1 MHGVVIRSL
10 WMGVRVLAVA
20 VLLIASTSD
29 VLRAQE
35 TVNYASVSGD
45 VTDPSGAVVTGAD
58 ITARQLD
65 TNVTIS
71 TTTDSEG
78 RFRFPYLKS
87 RAVRNKS

>member
-10 WMGVRVLAVA
+10 WIGVRVLAVA
-20 VLLIASTSD
+20 VLLISSTSD

-45 VTDPSGAVVTGAD
+45 VTDPSGGVVAGAD
-58 ITARQLD
+58 ITARQID
-65 TNVTIS
+65 TNVISS

-78 RFRFPYLKS
+78 RFRFPYLRWGNTKS
-87 RAVRNKS
+87 S